1 MHFQK
6 FKITLFV
13 SFFLLT
19 LSGAIKSKN
28 TLFGGNLSLKLGI
41 SGLNSIS
48 ENQISLI
55 PISYGSATYKL
66 NKYIETGIYLGYGN
80 FKHKDDLS
88 YNETTGMYE
97 WYSIDST
104 SHMGSSG
111 GESYSSS
118 KVVRYGLV
126 TEVHLLPLFFEK
138 DMRIDI
144 SITPQLGVLK
154 ENHDVLEDYRR
165 TIWSEPFF
173 EYGLGIGTKYNFSRQ
188 LGVFSE
194 IAIGRFYHND
204 NIRVKLG
211 LSFNI

>member
-1 MHFQK
+1 MCFNK
-6 FKITLFV
+6 SKTLLLTTFILLMFV
-13 SFFLLT
+13 SKV
-19 LSGAIKSKN
+19 KSQN

-55 PISYGSATYKL
+55 PLSYGSATYKL

-88 YNETTGMYE
+88 YSETTGMYE

-104 SHMGSSG
+104 SHMSSSG

-126 TEVHLLPLFFEK
+126 TEIHLLPLLFEE

-144 SITPQLGVLK
+144 NITPQLGVLK
-154 ENHDVLEDYRR
+154 ENHEVLEDYRR
-165 TIWSEPFF
+165 IIWSEPFF
-173 EYGLGIGTKYNFSRQ
+173 EFGMGIGTKYNFSKQ
-188 LGVFSE
+188 FGVFSE

-204 NIRVKLG
+204 NIRIKLG